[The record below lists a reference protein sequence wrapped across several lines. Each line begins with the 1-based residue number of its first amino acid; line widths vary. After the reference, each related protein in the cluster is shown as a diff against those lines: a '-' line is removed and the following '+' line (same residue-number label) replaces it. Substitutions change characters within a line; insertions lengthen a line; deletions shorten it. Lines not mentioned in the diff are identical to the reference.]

1 MGQEEVRAS
10 GRMGRWV
17 ASGDRPCG
25 VRRRFGT
32 KCAGCAQ
39 GISPSDLVRKARSKV
54 FHLNCFTCMVCNKQ
68 LSTGEELYVIDENK
82 FVCKDDYLSSS
93 SLKEGSLN
101 SGRSPRP
108 SPAEPQRPPYFAP
121 WLEAVPRLRALHSE
135 VKAHGGAVGGWRRG
149 PAFAASLSAYLA
161 LQLFPCLPP
170 IFVQA
175 VLLLL
180 LQFGAAPFP
189 LSEFF
194 QLLVISSCIVRTVIG
209 VCRKERWE
217 RKVPGQEGVR
227 TLLAS
232 PLPRAR
238 LPLSQALVEKC

>member
-1 MGQEEVRAS
+1 M
-10 GRMGRWV
+10 

-135 VKAHGGAVGGWRRG
+135 VKAHGGAVGGQ
-149 PAFAASLSAYLA
+149 SLSILGTPA
-161 LQLFPCLPP
+161 LPLPSSNFCPGGPPPPPP
-170 IFVQA
+170 IWSRA
-175 VLLLL
+175 VSP
-180 LQFGAAPFP
+180 FRVFSAPGNF
-189 LSEFF
+189 
-194 QLLVISSCIVRTVIG
+194 
-209 VCRKERWE
+209 
-217 RKVPGQEGVR
+217 
-227 TLLAS
+227 
-232 PLPRAR
+232 
-238 LPLSQALVEKC
+238 